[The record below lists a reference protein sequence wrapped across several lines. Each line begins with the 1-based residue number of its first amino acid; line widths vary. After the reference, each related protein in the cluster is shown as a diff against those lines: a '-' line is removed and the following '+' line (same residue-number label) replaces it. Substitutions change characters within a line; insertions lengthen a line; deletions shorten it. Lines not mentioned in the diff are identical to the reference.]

1 MKVLLVTTQFIDVR
15 QDGCYCYRA
24 LYGTLEN
31 MRVLGDLYILA
42 EQETPDRI
50 ATQPI
55 DQKLDFIRPS
65 NVSFLRPMNQNILS
79 YLENGRYNHKLLTK
93 LIPSMDLVIGYLP
106 LNVGDDAFKI
116 AHRLGIPYLS
126 FLVGCPWDMLSNH
139 HRFLARIMAPVYFL
153 STRNTIL
160 HSDYVHYVTKEF
172 LQRRY
177 PTQGMSL
184 GCSDVN
190 IPECKQEDLD
200 LRLQRA
206 FVKNPEVWLVTI
218 AHVDIRYKGHEYVIR
233 AIAKLKQQG
242 DNRYRYGLI
251 GKGKGDYLRNLA
263 KSLGIED
270 QVFFWGRKS
279 SAEVM
284 DLLRKSD
291 VYVQPSLQ
299 EGLPRAVVEAMSV
312 ALPCIGFNTG
322 GIPELLDSNFV
333 VERKSV
339 DGIIRCLRELDN
351 PQVYAQTAIRNF
363 QVAHDYGH
371 DVLKRQIVNF
381 FEAVRNDVENK
392 KSKIYDKQRYS

>member
-1 MKVLLVTTQFIDVR
+1 MKLKVLLVTTQLIDIR

-31 MRVLGDLYILA
+31 MHILGELYILA
-42 EQETPDRI
+42 GQETPNRI

-55 DQKLDFIRPS
+55 DQKLDFIQPS
-65 NVSFLRPMNQNILS
+65 NVSFLRPMTQNILS
-79 YLENGRYNHKLLTK
+79 YLENGRYNYKLLKK

-106 LNVGDDAFKI
+106 LSIGDDAFKI

-139 HRFLARIMAPVYFL
+139 HRFLARVMAPVYFF
-153 STRNTIL
+153 STQNTVL
-160 HSDYVHYVTKEF
+160 HSDYVHYVTKKF
-172 LQRRY
+172 LQSRY
-177 PTQGMSL
+177 PTRGMAL

-190 IPECKQEDLD
+190 ILECRQEDLD
-200 LRLQRA
+200 LRLRRA
-206 FVKNPEVWLVTI
+206 FIKKSEIWLVTT

-242 DNRYRYGLI
+242 DSRYRYGLI

-263 KSLGIED
+263 KSLGVED

-279 SAEVM
+279 STEVM
-284 DLLRKSD
+284 ELLRKSD

-312 ALPCIGFNTG
+312 ALPCVGFNTG
-322 GIPELLDSNFV
+322 GIPELLEPNFV
-333 VERKSV
+333 VERKNV

-351 PQVYAQTAIRNF
+351 PQVYSQAAIKNF
-363 QVAHDYGH
+363 QVAHEYEH
-371 DVLKRQIVNF
+371 DILKRRTVDF
-381 FEAVRNDVENK
+381 FKAVREDIEDKKNK
-392 KSKIYDKQRYS
+392 AYEK